1 MHDQLRTL
9 RAELRTLPNQMTAI
23 RIVLLPFLWVFALLH
38 LPALVGIGTLLAFV
52 TDVLDGYLARK
63 LGQVSAFGSTFDSL
77 ADNLL
82 IPSGLIW
89 LWLLRPEVYR
99 ENLLICLIAI
109 GLYLASLLVG
119 IVKFRRFGNL
129 HLRSKRIG
137 AVATY
142 VFAGH
147 AFLADHYSPFLFAI
161 AVGFFIFSAA
171 EGLLLQLICT
181 RVDEHMG
188 SLFAVM
194 RRRHAR

>member
-1 MHDQLRTL
+1 MADQLRTL
-9 RAELRTLPNQMTAI
+9 RHELRTLPNQMTAL
-23 RIVLLPFLWVFALLH
+23 RILLLPILWAFALLN
-38 LPALVGIGTLLAFV
+38 LPALVGIGTIIAFV
-52 TDVLDGYLARK
+52 TDVLDGYFARK

-82 IPSGLIW
+82 IPSGLFW
-89 LWLLRPEVYR
+89 LWLLQPEVYR

-119 IVKFRRFGNL
+119 LVKFRRFGNL
-129 HLRSKRIG
+129 HLHSKRIG

-142 VFAGH
+142 VFAAH
-147 AFLADHYSPFLFAI
+147 AFLAAHYSPFLFAV

-188 SLFAVM
+188 SLFSVM
-194 RRRHAR
+194 RRRQTR